1 MMSEGLFYNHP
12 AVIKFHISMCFSHD
26 GPQAYLYILVFKYF
40 WNFPSIFDS
49 M

>member
-1 MMSEGLFYNHP
+1 MMSEGFFYNYS

-26 GPQAYLYILVFKYF
+26 GPQAYLYILAFKHF
-40 WNFPSIFDS
+40 WNFRSIFYS